1 MESVINLEL
10 AQQVERLHALRKH
23 IKALTEE
30 EEDIKKV
37 LSSTKFTEIEGVNVK
52 AAISYIA
59 ETQTVDNA
67 ALVKF
72 LAPKD
77 SVRAKFMKKKAAYSV
92 IRILPM

>member
-52 AAISYIA
+52 AAIRYIA